1 MLIAEEGANRITH
14 PAWEGF
20 AGKGLGAVFRE
31 KINVTEFRD
40 TPPEYQ
46 ELVSRLLT
54 IQADC
59 EIGSAHI
66 YGARWLLRAPT
77 ADDMYQLSRMISEE
91 IDHFRRF
98 NRVLK
103 EISAD
108 GTQLLWKEDSER
120 YLDALKVSELPTWG
134 DVIAFSFLIDRVG
147 KYQLEEFL
155 DSSFLPLNETAL
167 LPVVISEEVQHI
179 AYGQGK
185 MMELCG
191 DPKGR
196 VEAQQAL
203 NRWYPLALDM
213 FGRSSSRRCWRY
225 LEWGLKRRTNAEAR
239 RDYIEEVNPQITA
252 MGLEIPDETA
262 GRKYL

>member
-1 MLIAEEGANRITH
+1 M
-14 PAWEGF
+14 
-20 AGKGLGAVFRE
+20 FRE

-46 ELVSRLLT
+46 ELVTRLLT

-66 YGARWLLRAPT
+66 YGARWLLQAPT
-77 ADDMYQLSRMISEE
+77 ADDMYQLSRMIGEE

-98 NRVLK
+98 NRLLK

-108 GTQLLWKEDSER
+108 GTGLLGKESSER

-134 DVIAFSFLIDRVG
+134 DVIAFSFLIERVG

-155 DSSFLPLNETAL
+155 DSSYVPLNEMAL
-167 LPVVISEEVQHI
+167 VPVIIGEESQHI
-179 AYGQGK
+179 AYGQSK
-185 MMELCG
+185 MMDLCA
-191 DPKGR
+191 DSKGR
-196 VEAQQAL
+196 AEAQRAL
-203 NRWYPLALDM
+203 GRWYPLALDM
-213 FGRSSSRRCWRY
+213 FGRSNSRRCWRY

-239 RDYIEEVNPQITA
+239 RDYIEEINPQIAA
-252 MGLEIPDETA
+252 MGLEIPDEAA